1 MSYMD
6 FDASVQHSFGL
17 DIDGGVPISIMEVKG
32 LKFEMDVVDM
42 PINTPTGQFMIKKLP
57 GRPKAAE
64 ITLVR
69 PKDRDDTFE
78 KWMTNA
84 RDGKMSEA
92 RKNGSIIEFDYT
104 AGEAKRWNFE
114 RAWPK
119 SYEISDLKA
128 GATDPRTETLVIVA
142 EELKVG

>member
-42 PINTPTGQFMIKKLP
+42 PINTPDGKFMTKRMP
-57 GRPKAAE
+57 GRPKAGE

-78 KWMTNA
+78 KWMTSA
-84 RDGKMSEA
+84 RGGLMSDA

-119 SYEISDLKA
+119 SYEISDMKA
-128 GATDPRTETLVIVA
+128 GTTEPRTETLVIVI
-142 EELKVG
+142 EDLKVG

>member
-1 MSYMD
+1 MSYME
-6 FDASVQHSFGL
+6 FDASVNHSFGL

-32 LKFEMDVVDM
+32 LKMEQDVVEL
-42 PINTPTGQFMIKKLP
+42 PVNTPTGQFMTKRLP

-69 PKDRDDTFE
+69 PKDKDDTFE
-78 KWMTNA
+78 KWAASA
-84 RDGKMSEA
+84 REGKMSDA

-104 AGEAKRWNFE
+104 LGEAKRWNFE

-128 GATDPRTETLVIVA
+128 GSTDPRTETLVIVA

>member
-6 FDASVQHSFGL
+6 FDASVQHSFG
-17 DIDGGVPISIMEVKG
+17 IDGGVPISIMEVKG

-42 PINTPTGQFMIKKLP
+42 PINTPDGKFMIKKLP

-84 RDGKMSEA
+84 RGGMMSDA

-104 AGEAKRWNFE
+104 AGEAKRWDFE

-119 SYEISDLKA
+119 SYEISDMK
-128 GATDPRTETLVIVA
+128 
-142 EELKVG
+142 